1 VAKDERS
8 KLDAKTRECMFI
20 GYGHDGLAIDF
31 YYPIKK
37 KLVRSCDVIFVEDQT
52 IEDIGKIE
60 KLESPSTDDVVD
72 FDPAPQ
78 TDTPNVADFDSHD
91 DDV

>member
-1 VAKDERS
+1 
-8 KLDAKTRECMFI
+8 
-20 GYGHDGLAIDF
+20 
-31 YYPIKK
+31 
-37 KLVRSCDVIFVEDQT
+37 VEDQT